1 MNGRNNLFGMV
12 ALMVLMLLFTTSYAQ
27 GYDIKVSLKTQKY
40 DSLRLKSFDGK
51 KDFVDLQ
58 VLPFAKTV
66 TFKGKKTLEPG
77 IYLLEGDTI
86 GITEIL
92 ISDAK
97 SQIFSIV
104 EKDSV
109 VTFVNSPENEANQ
122 QYMAKMRDFEYRMYQ
137 LDQEFKEMQQSNLPQ
152 YMMQPFVDSLMARAL
167 RIGGEKADYQR
178 QATQQYKQYLLG
190 SIVQSTMELPNPP
203 REIYGNQLQMQMFI
217 CNHLYDNYA
226 WHDERLMNTPIAVN
240 KHKQFANM
248 LYYLDAEAGAP
259 YLQAALEAAHVNDK
273 VYFSFFDQL
282 EKVLGETKSVY
293 RVEGLYI
300 LMLKDAL
307 AYDKTDMVR
316 KTRYEAE
323 LKHLDKNLNG
333 SILPNFNLLMANGD
347 TTTLYDVKSPYILLY
362 FQHPEC
368 PTCRQVRGKL
378 KDYPFLNKAI
388 DEGKIVVLTVYFEK
402 DKNVFDNYLKNEA
415 NPRWLNSWNYDNQ
428 IEEEELF
435 YLVTIPYMFL
445 IDKDKRVIK
454 KDILYNEIEDYVKS
468 LR

>member
-1 MNGRNNLFGMV
+1 MNGRNNLVKMV
-12 ALMVLMLLFTTSYAQ
+12 ALMVSMFLFTVSYAQ
-27 GYDIKVSLKTQKY
+27 GYDIKVSLTSQKY
-40 DSLRLKSFDGK
+40 DSLHLKSFDGK

-58 VLPFAKTV
+58 ALPFAKTV
-66 TFKGKKTLEPG
+66 TFKSKKALEPG
-77 IYLLEGDTI
+77 IYLLAGDTV

-92 ISDAK
+92 ISDPK
-97 SQIFSIV
+97 SQQFSIV
-104 EKDSV
+104 EKNDV
-109 VTFVNSPENEANQ
+109 VSFVNSPENEANQ
-122 QYMAKMRDFEYRMYQ
+122 KYMAKMRDFEYRMYQ

-167 RIGGEKADYQR
+167 RIGEEKAAYQ
-178 QATQQYKQYLLG
+178 QQTSEQYKQYLLG
-190 SIVQSTMELPNPP
+190 SIIQSTMELPNPP

-217 CNHLYDNYA
+217 CNHLYDHYA
-226 WHDERLMNTPIAVN
+226 WHDERMMNTPIAVN

-273 VYFSFFDQL
+273 VYFSFFDKM
-282 EKVLGETKSVY
+282 EEVLGATKSLY
-293 RVEGLYI
+293 RVEDLYI
-300 LMLKDAL
+300 LMLKDAI
-307 AYDKTDMVR
+307 AYDKTDKVR

-323 LKHLDKNLNG
+323 LNHLDKNLNG

-347 TTTLYDVKSPYILLY
+347 TTTLYDIKSPYILLY

-368 PTCRQVRGKL
+368 PTCRQVRGQL

-388 DEGKIVVLTVYFEK
+388 DEGKIVVLTVYFER
-402 DKNVFDNYLKNEA
+402 DKKVFDRYLQKEA
-415 NPRWLNSWNYDNQ
+415 NPRWLNSLNYDNQ
-428 IEEEELF
+428 IEKEELF

-454 KDILYNEIEDYVKS
+454 KDILYNEIEDYVKR
-468 LR
+468 L